1 MTSSDVIKFI
11 PTSSYFL
18 CQQGKNYKDELLGNY
33 KNKRAF
39 SVKNNN

>member
-33 KNKRAF
+33 KQLKIIEHF
-39 SVKNNN
+39 L

>member
-33 KNKRAF
+33 KQLKIKEHF
-39 SVKNNN
+39 L